1 MKTTPDMTMKQFNAA
16 LARNGMKRV
25 PFMGYIDLGIPG
37 HSLEIHPLYG
47 CMRLRDQLA
56 YLLKERDRWEK
67 QFAENEKGA
76 PKSCPA

>member
-56 YLLKERDRWEK
+56 Y
-67 QFAENEKGA
+67 G
-76 PKSCPA
+76 KSSLQKTRRVPQNHALPN